1 MANTITTF
9 TDLPAKSDLF
19 GLNPYIDGLA
29 NFINGCA
36 TPITIAIQ
44 GDWGS
49 GKTSM
54 MEMTKEKL
62 GKVVYPV
69 WFNTWQYSQFNL
81 DTELTISFMRE
92 IVDSIGAK
100 MEVKKGFDKALN
112 SIGIV
117 AKNVATFAA
126 DRFMG
131 EQAGKVLGEV
141 LDSFSDG
148 AMKVTS
154 AAAAVKILR
163 NEFEKCISFDQD
175 ISSWNL
181 SARKLDKSEA
191 FLHCP
196 ISEKHKPKDRD

>member
-1 MANTITTF
+1 
-9 TDLPAKSDLF
+9 
-19 GLNPYIDGLA
+19 
-29 NFINGCA
+29 
-36 TPITIAIQ
+36 
-44 GDWGS
+44 
-49 GKTSM
+49 
-54 MEMTKEKL
+54 
-62 GKVVYPV
+62 
-69 WFNTWQYSQFNL
+69 
-81 DTELTISFMRE
+81 
-92 IVDSIGAK
+92 
-100 MEVKKGFDKALN
+100 
-112 SIGIV
+112 
-117 AKNVATFAA
+117 

>member
-1 MANTITTF
+1 M
-9 TDLPAKSDLF
+9 
-19 GLNPYIDGLA
+19 
-29 NFINGCA
+29 
-36 TPITIAIQ
+36 
-44 GDWGS
+44 
-49 GKTSM
+49 
-54 MEMTKEKL
+54 
-62 GKVVYPV
+62 
-69 WFNTWQYSQFNL
+69 
-81 DTELTISFMRE
+81 
-92 IVDSIGAK
+92 
-100 MEVKKGFDKALN
+100 
-112 SIGIV
+112 
-117 AKNVATFAA
+117 ATFAA

-148 AMKVTS
+148 TMKVTS